1 MSDNIADKPV
11 PSMPPLKRRDLLVG
25 IGFSAVN
32 AGAHLVWNPIVDYWQ
47 YVVTTVVFVLA
58 LMFWLVKEWRRL
70 DLFITKFYCAAV
82 IVDVFAEGLLQP
94 FHHCTFDN
102 LMCTGRMFI
111 VFFAAWLLVYPL
123 ERWFQARKTVVG
135 PGQGV

>member
-1 MSDNIADKPV
+1 MTDQAERPQSLT
-11 PSMPPLKRRDLLVG
+11 PPLKRRDLLVG

-32 AGAHLVWNPIVDYWQ
+32 AGAHLIWNPIVDYWQ
-47 YVVTTVVFVLA
+47 YVVTTLVFVSA
-58 LMFWLVKEWRRL
+58 LTFWLVKEWRRL
-70 DLFITKFYCAAV
+70 DLFITRFYCAAV
-82 IVDVFAEGLLQP
+82 IVDILAEGLLQP

-123 ERWFQARKTVVG
+123 ERWFTMRKPAVG
-135 PGQGV
+135 PGPGV